1 MKINNSY
8 SFDIFCTNFGFHPG
22 IYHVCNLSKNA
33 EERFFSGKMHTLSYL
48 LFDCSH
54 KWPLDGRPW
63 TESDVAMAFPM
74 HAYDMAP
81 VTMARIIMNE
91 KHETCGGL

>member
-1 MKINNSY
+1 MADHGQNQN
-8 SFDIFCTNFGFHPG
+8 
-22 IYHVCNLSKNA
+22 
-33 EERFFSGKMHTLSYL
+33 
-48 LFDCSH
+48 
-54 KWPLDGRPW
+54 
-63 TESDVAMAFPM
+63 SDVAMAFPM